1 MRRKN
6 KMPNWC
12 ENSFVIVGKENN
24 PAVDTLYHY
33 LEAGDFLERLI
44 PTPKELLDAKSPN
57 DDEEL
62 KMELMAKYGS
72 VDWYWWRVNNW
83 GTKWDLGD
91 ISNIEVR
98 TDNGYKFITFS
109 CDTAWSP
116 PEEGF
121 QKISG
126 MTEFR
131 NIYFYDEYRESGM
144 GFEGFFSF
152 VNGESR
158 GSETVSSYV
167 KTDDVLADFEFYL
180 GEIEEESK

>member
-1 MRRKN
+1 
-6 KMPNWC
+6 MPNWC

-24 PAVDTLYHY
+24 PAMDTLYHY

-44 PTPKELLDAKSPN
+44 PTPKELLDYKSPI
-57 DDEEL
+57 DSEEL

-83 GTKWDLGD
+83 GTKWDLSD
-91 ISNIEVR
+91 LSNIEIR
-98 TDNGYKFITFS
+98 TNDGYKFITFS

-131 NIYFYDEYRESGM
+131 NIYFYDEYREPGM

-167 KTDDVLADFEFYL
+167 KTDDILADFEFYL